1 MVPMGCDDGN
11 PWRRDSA
18 MGRSRGG
25 SAQRCRANKTPPV
38 KEALAT
44 FKRFDIAYRL
54 VTDAPCLLQSSM
66 SSAVIVAY
74 GLNSGSEAANCCC
87 VARIGSS

>member
-1 MVPMGCDDGN
+1 MG
-11 PWRRDSA
+11 W
-18 MGRSRGG
+18 MMG
-25 SAQRCRANKTPPV
+25 SAGAGTVRWALKGRVCATLPRDKTPPV

-74 GLNSGSEAANCCC
+74 GLNSGSEPANCCC